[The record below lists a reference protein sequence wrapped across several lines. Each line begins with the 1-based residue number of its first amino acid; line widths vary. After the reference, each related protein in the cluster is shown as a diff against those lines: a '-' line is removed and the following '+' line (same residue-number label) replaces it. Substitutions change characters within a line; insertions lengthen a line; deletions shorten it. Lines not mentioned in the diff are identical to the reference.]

1 MHNDIFLGLLGIES
15 DLFISCENTSLVL
28 SQFKLN
34 PSLCYLHPGEH
45 HILATLCSLANSY
58 SVYYNFTSSEK
69 SFLRAPG
76 LYLQAFK
83 HGLLEIM
90 DRYRQ
95 VVLELENEQNESQL
109 FPLSHLVHGLDE
121 YFTLFPVIDDIIL
134 DIFQS
139 KRAHGCILL
148 DIVAKRTNF
157 GDVRLQFAIQQLY
170 CKLQSILFRQISIWC
185 IHGLI
190 CDMHKEFFIY
200 STISQN
206 VFDDHAHALIGE
218 SYGKMCKEGFFSS
231 KSQFEIQKALLPTC
245 ISQRL
250 ADKILF
256 VGEAVFRFSF
266 SINSKISVENDLL
279 YSFNETG
286 LLSEC
291 EKEFNNNLL
300 QMLSQNYFW
309 KQRLEREI
317 DFLKSKVNNGVIS
330 LIYKKGN
337 ILSQLRL
344 IKDFFLLGSGEFFI
358 LFLDT
363 VLEKDSQ
370 LNQLKEKD
378 INDIFIQLFNSF
390 QHERSIRF
398 PIQFRLSTESPN
410 LPAKLIPCFHTLI
423 NIRSE
428 SDVLGKCILSCSI
441 DWPLQVL
448 LDSRV
453 ISQYQLIFNYLL
465 KIRRAH
471 VCLLEVWK
479 NYRKKCYNSSSSTKG
494 GSLWS
499 MWEINYQ
506 MRFFLDSL
514 QYYVFSDVIE
524 VQYKIFLRKIR
535 DLKDFEN
542 LSFMH
547 EEFLDTIIDK
557 LFITSDNILQAI
569 LHILEFVERLLRL
582 FQEDSRLVSFQFNLL
597 KTQFNLQCQDFYKNF
612 QENHPNPNLSIFLM
626 RMDYNQ
632 FYSKLLNSA
641 ESIKDRLEMDSKLS

>member
-1 MHNDIFLGLLGIES
+1 MHNDIFLGLLGLES
-15 DLFISCENTSLVL
+15 DVFIFCENTSNVL
-28 SQFKLN
+28 SQLKLN
-34 PSLCYLHPGEH
+34 PSLPYLHPGEH
-45 HILATLCSLANSY
+45 HILEKLCTLANSY
-58 SVYYNFTSSEK
+58 SVYFNFTSSEN

-76 LYLQAFK
+76 LYLQAIK

-90 DRYRQ
+90 CSYRQ
-95 VVLELENEQNESQL
+95 AVLDLENEQKKSQL
-109 FPLSHLVHGLDE
+109 FPLSHLIHGLDE
-121 YFTLFPVIDDIIL
+121 YFSLFPAIDGIIL

-157 GDVRLQFAIQQLY
+157 GDIKLQFAIQQLY
-170 CKLQSILFRQISIWC
+170 DKLRSILFRQISIWC

-200 STISQN
+200 STISQS
-206 VFDDHAHALIGE
+206 VFDDHAPSVIGE
-218 SYGKMCKEGFFSS
+218 SYGKMCKEDISFS
-231 KSQFEIQKALLPTC
+231 KSQFEVQKALLPTC
-245 ISQRL
+245 ICQRL

-291 EKEFNNNLL
+291 EQDFNDHLL
-300 QMLSQNYFW
+300 QMLSQSYFW
-309 KQRLEREI
+309 KQRLEQEI
-317 DFLKSKVNNGVIS
+317 DLLKGKVNNGVIS

-344 IKDFFLLGSGEFFI
+344 IKDFFLLGSGELFV

-363 VLEKDSQ
+363 ILEKDTH
-370 LNQLKEKD
+370 LNQLREKD
-378 INDIFIQLFNSF
+378 ISDIFIQLSNSF
-390 QHERSIRF
+390 QFERSNIRY
-398 PIQFRLSTESPN
+398 PIQFRISTEFPD
-410 LPAKLIPCFHTLI
+410 LPSKLIPCYQTLI
-423 NIRSE
+423 DIRSE

-465 KIRRAH
+465 RIRRAH

-479 NYRKKCYNSSSSTKG
+479 NYRKKCYNSSSTTKG

-524 VQYKIFLRKIR
+524 VQYNIFLKKIHC
-535 DLKDFEN
+535 LKDFET
-542 LSFMH
+542 LSLFH
-547 EEFLDTIIDK
+547 EEFLDIIIDK
-557 LFITSDNILQAI
+557 LFITSDNILKAI

-597 KTQFNLQCQDFYKNF
+597 KTQFNLKCQDFYKKFNF
-612 QENHPNPNLSIFLM
+612 QENDPNPNLSIFLM

-632 FYSKLLNSA
+632 FYSKLLNSP
-641 ESIKDRLEMDSKLS
+641 ESIKDRLEID

>member
-1 MHNDIFLGLLGIES
+1 MHNDIFLGLLGLES
-15 DLFISCENTSLVL
+15 DLFISCENTSVVL

-34 PSLCYLHPGEH
+34 PSICCLHPGEH
-45 HILATLCSLANSY
+45 NILEKLCSLANSY
-58 SVYYNFTSSEK
+58 SVYYNFTSSENN
-69 SFLRAPG
+69 FLRAPG

-90 DRYRQ
+90 CRYRQ
-95 VVLELENEQNESQL
+95 AVLELEKERKRTHL
-109 FPLSHLVHGLDE
+109 FPLSHLVHALDE
-121 YFTLFPVIDDIIL
+121 YFSLFPAIDGIIL

-148 DIVAKRTNF
+148 DIVAKRINV
-157 GDVRLQFAIQQLY
+157 GDVKIKFAIQQLY

-200 STISQN
+200 STIPESA
-206 VFDDHAHALIGE
+206 FDDHAPSVIGE
-218 SYGKMCKEGFFSS
+218 SYGKLCKEGISS

-245 ISQRL
+245 ISQKL
-250 ADKILF
+250 ADTILF
-256 VGEAVFRFSF
+256 VGESVYRFSF

-291 EKEFNNNLL
+291 EQEFNDHLR

-309 KQRLEREI
+309 KQRLEREME
-317 DFLKSKVNNGVIS
+317 FLKSKVNNGIVS

-363 VLEKDSQ
+363 ILEKDSQ
-370 LNQLKEKD
+370 LNQLKERD

-390 QHERSIRF
+390 QHERSLIRF
-398 PIQFRLSTESPN
+398 PIQFRITTDSPN
-410 LPAKLIPCFHTLI
+410 LPFKLIPCFQTLI
-423 NIRSE
+423 NIQSE

-453 ISQYQLIFNYLL
+453 ISQYQLIFNYLF

-479 NYRKKCYNSSSSTKG
+479 NYRKKSYSSSSSPKG
-494 GSLWS
+494 GSLWT
-499 MWEINYQ
+499 MWEIHYQ
-506 MRFFLDSL
+506 MRVFLDSL

-524 VQYKIFLRKIR
+524 VQYNIFLRKIHN
-535 DLKDFEN
+535 LKDFET
-542 LSFMH
+542 LSLMH
-547 EEFLDTIIDK
+547 EEFIDIIIDK
-557 LFITSDNILQAI
+557 LFITSDKILPAI
-569 LHILEFVERLLRL
+569 LHILELVERLLRL
-582 FQEDSRLVSFQFNLL
+582 FQEGSRLVSFQFNLL
-597 KTQFNLQCQDFYKNF
+597 KTQFNLKCQDFYKKFNF
-612 QENHPNPNLSIFLM
+612 QESHPNPNLSIFLM

-632 FYSKLLNSA
+632 FYSKLLNSP
-641 ESIKDRLEMDSKLS
+641 ESIKVRLEIDSK